1 MAAEKSKN
9 IFENSLE
16 GTMGAR
22 IRDLLRHTGLSP
34 SAFEEQYGLGNGTLK
49 SWKDESTEKS
59 TGTIRNFLSE
69 NQINKEWWKTGKGE
83 IFNTSV
89 QNQPAVK
96 GNATPKDL
104 LIVLQ
109 DILAEQSDYR
119 IIPKTVLDGEY
130 RLLPKSEIEHRA
142 KELESRLK
150 ELDDIREERRQTIEA
165 KNKLIK
171 RLEDEIAELRGARN
185 SVAPQS
191 AQ

>member
-1 MAAEKSKN
+1 MSFKKKIDMILEARKLQRLSKN
-9 IFENSLE
+9 KIEQLIGVD
-16 GTMGAR
+16 GTIYKAYNDDR
-22 IRDLLRHTGLSP
+22 EPADSEIVRNLI
-34 SAFEEQYGLGNGTLK
+34 GTL
-49 SWKDESTEKS
+49 
-59 TGTIRNFLSE
+59 GIR
-69 NQINKEWWKTGKGE
+69 QEWWDKDWESGSTD

-89 QNQPAVK
+89 QKEPLVK

-104 LIVLQ
+104 LTALQ

-150 ELDDIREERRQTIEA
+150 ELEDIREERKQTIEA

-171 RLEDEIAELRGARN
+171 RLEDEVAELRGARN
-185 SVAPQS
+185 AIAPQS